1 MACRKDT
8 VLLPILLVSTLI
20 AATVCRKVDVPAA
33 FQPAADHSDYA
44 RSLEASSLNKTALG
58 RQWIFEGNRALASP
72 VRIDPPMEET
82 GYWNPSI
89 PADLAF

>member
-33 FQPAADHSDYA
+33 YQPAADHSDYA
-44 RSLEASSLNKTALG
+44 RSLEAS
-58 RQWIFEGNRALASP
+58 
-72 VRIDPPMEET
+72 V
-82 GYWNPSI
+82 
-89 PADLAF
+89 